1 LRNEVAARE
10 DKGLRDAIEKPMGFM
25 RREILLAIA
34 AESVEI
40 AGSRRNHQ
48 EERESPMTIARRR
61 VGDDRGTETM
71 YR

>member
-40 AGSRRNHQ
+40 AGSRR
-48 EERESPMTIARRR
+48 
-61 VGDDRGTETM
+61 
-71 YR
+71 

>member
-1 LRNEVAARE
+1 
-10 DKGLRDAIEKPMGFM
+10 MGFM

-40 AGSRRNHQ
+40 AGSRRKHQ

-61 VGDDRGTETM
+61 VDENDRGTETI